1 MNIGIISFWDD
12 QSNYGQILQCFA
24 LQKFLRNMNHRPF
37 HVKYVEGGGKRQKI
51 ANFAYVLFHGYLF
64 DWIKSKRGA
73 KRDDRYV
80 ELNRLQAREDE
91 MHPRDFDGFRD
102 RHLTFTRETYR
113 ISDLCARP
121 PEADCYICGSDQIWA
136 YPDAGYMLDFGPRG
150 VKRIAYAAS
159 MGGNA
164 LADRIQRSRF
174 ARRLKRLDIVSL
186 RENDGV
192 EVCREAGRKDAFLA
206 PDPVFL
212 LPAEE
217 YRSIAKRG
225 SADGEY
231 VLVYLL
237 GNEIDVDVR
246 EIFSFA
252 RSRGLDVKYVTS
264 KGRFDEFPK
273 TYPSIEEWLGLMDA
287 AKYVVTNSFHGMAL
301 SIILNKDFAVLPL
314 SGERASMN
322 SRITTT
328 LEHYGLSERME
339 WERTRDSFDGE
350 RIDYSAINLKLRRQ
364 REHYKEL
371 FAKWLGEA
379 EGGDSPKE
387 AE

>member
-1 MNIGIISFWDD
+1 M
-12 QSNYGQILQCFA
+12 
-24 LQKFLRNMNHRPF
+24 
-37 HVKYVEGGGKRQKI
+37 
-51 ANFAYVLFHGYLF
+51 
-64 DWIKSKRGA
+64 
-73 KRDDRYV
+73 
-80 ELNRLQAREDE
+80 
-91 MHPRDFDGFRD
+91 
-102 RHLTFTRETYR
+102 
-113 ISDLCARP
+113 
-121 PEADCYICGSDQIWA
+121 
-136 YPDAGYMLDFGPRG
+136 
-150 VKRIAYAAS
+150 
-159 MGGNA
+159 
-164 LADRIQRSRF
+164 ADRIQRSRF

-186 RENDGV
+186 REKDGV

-339 WERTRDSFDGE
+339 WEKTRDSFDGE

-371 FAKWLGEA
+371 FAKWLGGA